1 MEKYVFKG
9 WDWSCARLEDF
20 FDEEDMRVFANIFEI
35 NFGGKR
41 ECASI
46 QVLCRGR
53 VASKGSVG
61 F

>member
-1 MEKYVFKG
+1 M
-9 WDWSCARLEDF
+9 RLEDF